1 MRTWLHTRIVRIVRV
16 AANLDSIHAH
26 GSHLQYRAALI
37 GLATLAGCL
46 PSSPGTLAPREDAF
60 ASITVGNPVFR
71 GSDTRLTASDLART
85 QASSTLDAIRLS
97 RPDFL
102 RTSVRASMAEHN
114 VPPSVYLDGHY
125 VGGLD
130 ALNTIPLNVVREV
143 VFMHPTDA
151 RERLGS
157 RCECGGGVL
166 AIRTR

>member
-1 MRTWLHTRIVRIVRV
+1 MRTWLHVPVVRI
-16 AANLDSIHAH
+16 ATTLDSIRAR
-26 GSHLQYRAALI
+26 GSRLPCTAALI

-46 PSSPGTLAPREDAF
+46 ASSPGTFAPHDDVF
-60 ASITVGNPVFR
+60 ASVTTGNPVFR
-71 GSDTRLTASDLART
+71 GADTRLTASDLART

-102 RTSVRASMAEHN
+102 RTSARASMAEHN
-114 VPPSVYLDGHY
+114 IPPSVYLDGHY
-125 VGGLD
+125 VGGLE